1 MALAVTTYVLV
12 AGCVLRIA
20 LIAGRSPHFVDFYC
34 FVDAAQ
40 ALMRGVDPF
49 DLSNLRWARWQEAPL
64 VYPGL
69 ALFFIPFALL
79 GPEIGKHVFFA
90 ANVTAGVAYYA
101 MVVRASG
108 LCTRYSLRSPDV
120 QTMIVTLGAFL
131 FVNSMF
137 FALCVRVGQISIF
150 AALLVFAAFCART
163 ERKATFAFAGAA
175 IAKYSNVPLVGV
187 YFALTGRARMCVYSL
202 LVFVAV
208 SLVPSVFGHDPVHLY
223 GAYLKSLASWM
234 APGGGNDFAVSGQT
248 MVSAGFFA
256 DARLRGSLQ
265 MLLLIAFG
273 VVVWKERA
281 KRGQRRGLVVLFA
294 LICVTLSITYHRGYD
309 AVLAYPL
316 LLVLCAQSWRDGKW
330 AHFCVSGFFALAFAM
345 PGAMLEGAGR
355 AIGRTAEMDP
365 IILIPDGQF
374 PLMSVLFFLQT
385 AYAVVLWSGLGARAG
400 LGETS
405 AGH

>member
-1 MALAVTTYVLV
+1 MALTVATYALA

-49 DLSNLRWARWQEAPL
+49 DLGNLRWARWQEAPL

-69 ALFFIPFALL
+69 ALFFIPLALL

-90 ANVTAGVAYYA
+90 ANVTAGIAYYA
-101 MVVRASG
+101 LVVRASG
-108 LCTRYSLRSPDV
+108 LCTRYSLRSPDA
-120 QTMIVTLGAFL
+120 QTAVVTLGAFL

-137 FALCVRVGQISIF
+137 FALCIRVGQISLF
-150 AALLVFAAFCART
+150 AALLIFAAFCAQR
-163 ERKATFAFAGAA
+163 EREATLAFAGAA
-175 IAKYSNVPLVGV
+175 IVKYSNVPLLGI
-187 YFALTGRARMCVYSL
+187 YFALTGRVRMCVYSL
-202 LVFVAV
+202 LVFAAV
-208 SLVPSVFGHDPVHLY
+208 SLLPAAFGHDPVHLY
-223 GAYLKSLASWM
+223 GAYLRSLAIWM

-248 MVSAGFFA
+248 MVSAFFFA
-256 DARLRGSLQ
+256 DAWVRRGVQ
-265 MLLLIAFG
+265 MLLLMVIG

-281 KRGQRRGLVVLFA
+281 KRGERRDPGVLFA
-294 LICVTLSITYHRGYD
+294 LICITLTITYHRAYD

-316 LLVLCAQSWRDGKW
+316 LLVLCAQRWQAGHW
-330 AHFCVSGFFALAFAM
+330 AHCCVSGLFAAAFAL
-345 PGAMLEGAGR
+345 PGAALEWAGR
-355 AIGRTAEMDP
+355 ALGRVADLDP
-365 IILIPDGQF
+365 VILMPDGQF

-385 AYAVVLWSGLGARAG
+385 AYAVVLWSGVGARDG